1 MKPQLVRPKPLTT
14 HAPQSVTQN
23 QKNKLVSPCNKYM
36 EFLQTGSLE
45 MNPTAVKKDDS
56 KKNNQKPQNSALLVF
71 EETN

>member
-23 QKNKLVSPCNKYM
+23 QKNKLVSPSNNYM

-45 MNPTAVKKDDS
+45 MNPTAVKRDVSQKI
-56 KKNNQKPQNSALLVF
+56 NQKPQNSALLVF

>member
-23 QKNKLVSPCNKYM
+23 QKNKLVSPCNNYM

-45 MNPTAVKKDDS
+45 MNPTAVKRDVSQKI
-56 KKNNQKPQNSALLVF
+56 NQKPHNSALLVF